1 MRICPEALGLVGPGK
16 FELDPY
22 SKPIDP
28 NWTLESFKESVLAAP
43 QSLAGEN
50 LAEVFREARCLSW
63 HGDPVSQ
70 IVQSAIRRW
79 G

>member
-43 QSLAGEN
+43 QSLAGGEPC
-50 LAEVFREARCLSW
+50 RS
-63 HGDPVSQ
+63 VSRGT
-70 IVQSAIRRW
+70 VSVMTR
-79 G
+79 